1 MAKEATAPVN
11 YLAPT
16 DPAAV
21 EANRVYQEA
30 LQRLNESLD
39 LRKNRR
45 FDPMMLAAAQG
56 FLAPTQTGAFTE
68 SLGRVA
74 GALGQTQEQL
84 IKEQQQEAQ
93 QRLNVAGT
101 GLELERLK
109 QRERA
114 IGSFLGEGQPSG
126 APAGLPAG
134 LPSGPSASPAG
145 APPAGAPAG
154 GLPGSAAKPAGGLT
168 AAKPPGFEGVQG
180 IQTMPPNPEFMS
192 GQDYISL
199 NRYEKGRS
207 FPDLLSKAQ
216 EMDQKR
222 YVARESGVQD
232 MRSGMFYPFPKGEQV
247 ERQIYGQTYKIDGRT
262 AALLDMYA
270 GSNDP
275 KYHSIAKRVVE
286 GPPRSAE
293 GKPEEGKPE
302 EGGRLSEEQLAARR
316 AQEEARAKKLGETAA
331 EREAAIKEQTSTARR
346 VYGITAR
353 VENALNESKD
363 FFGIFQRPGMMAA
376 VGNLV
381 SQGLQTPGG
390 SINLPGLQQAV
401 TQLLPGVKQADL
413 DNIQLAAAD
422 LAEMELLFRRLYLQG
437 SGAVTEGEQRIVQ
450 RIGGGVANS
459 PDVLRARMSLLKERS
474 QYDIDLADAWGAWQ
488 KKHPGQDFL
497 KFERSDLYKNVQ
509 NDYEKRI
516 AALEK
521 RLPAIPTSQRPAAAS
536 ASKPEALDT
545 ARQRLDKLLQ
555 GQ

>member
-1 MAKEATAPVN
+1 MAKEATAPAG

-45 FDPMMLAAAQG
+45 FNPMMLAAAQG

-114 IGSFLGEGQPSG
+114 IGSFLGDGQPAAPPAGLPPAAPSSAPSG
-126 APAGLPAG
+126 APPA
-134 LPSGPSASPAG
+134 
-145 APPAGAPAG
+145 AG
-154 GLPGSAAKPAGGLT
+154 GLPGAPAKPTGGL
-168 AAKPPGFEGVQG
+168 AAAAPPGFEGVQG
-180 IQTMPPNPEFMS
+180 IQTMPPNPEFLS
-192 GQDYISL
+192 GRDYISL
-199 NRYEKGRS
+199 NRFERGKA
-207 FPDLLSKAQ
+207 FPELLKEAQ
-216 EMDQKR
+216 ELDQKR
-222 YVARESGVQD
+222 YVAKEGGVQD
-232 MRSGMFYPFPKGEQV
+232 MRTGMFYPFPKGEQV
-247 ERQIYGQTYKIDGRT
+247 ERQIYGQTYKVDGRR
-262 AALLDMYA
+262 AALLDMYS

-275 KYHSIAKRVVE
+275 RYHSLAKQIIE
-286 GPPRSAE
+286 GPPREGAE
-293 GKPEEGKPE
+293 AGKSEEGRK
-302 EGGRLSEEQLAARR
+302 LSEEELIARR
-316 AQEEARAKKLGETAA
+316 KQEESRAEALGRTSA
-331 EREAAIKEQTSTARR
+331 EREAAIKDQTSTARR
-346 VYGITAR
+346 IYGLTGRID
-353 VENALNESKD
+353 NALSESGS

-376 VGNLV
+376 IGNLV

-413 DNIQLAAAD
+413 DNIQQAAAD
-422 LAEMELLFRRLYLQG
+422 LAEMELLFARIYLQG
-437 SGAVTEGEQRIVQ
+437 QGAVSNSERQIVQ
-450 RIGGGVANS
+450 RIPGGVANS

-474 QYDIDLADAWGAWQ
+474 QYEIDLADAWGAWQ

-509 NDYEKRI
+509 NDYERRI

-521 RLPAIPTSQRPAAAS
+521 RLPAIATSQRPA
-536 ASKPEALDT
+536 KNEGLGT
-545 ARQRLDKLLQ
+545 ARTRLDQLLQ